1 MLTAITAITPAG
13 SSTASSPQS
22 PTTATS
28 SASSPQPEDR
38 GRQTHPEVRQHRR
51 HPQFHNGDQLYISGT
66 HRRHPSPSWSKAL
79 WTPVHPPATCPSGTH
94 RTPGSSTG
102 RQAREADHRH
112 RRGRCRTRSRWTRLL
127 APRGELRGPTIR
139 RTARNLRPRFH
150 GGDGTSSGDSLGAR
164 QVCNVGLSADRVC
177 PVQRATPSGSCNFG
191 PGRRRTPVLVAR
203 WNHDQ
208 CADTRPSRAHSLSTS
223 RQSSPASRSHG
234 ALKATA
240 RPITEMPE
248 SAALEAK
255 PYTGSNRRSA
265 DSTRHLA
272 QRPSQHTTRSKWPQ
286 PRT

>member
-164 QVCNVGLSADRVC
+164 QVCNVGLSADQCVPC
-177 PVQRATPSGSCNFG
+177 NGQHHLARATLVLAAAVPQYWSRGGTMISARTHAPAELIRSALLGS
-191 PGRRRTPVLVAR
+191 RHR
-203 WNHDQ
+203 Q
-208 CADTRPSRAHSLSTS
+208 ADPTALS
-223 RQSSPASRSHG
+223 RQPHALSPRCRS
-234 ALKATA
+234 L
-240 RPITEMPE
+240 P
-248 SAALEAK
+248 L
-255 PYTGSNRRSA
+255 
-265 DSTRHLA
+265 
-272 QRPSQHTTRSKWPQ
+272 
-286 PRT
+286 